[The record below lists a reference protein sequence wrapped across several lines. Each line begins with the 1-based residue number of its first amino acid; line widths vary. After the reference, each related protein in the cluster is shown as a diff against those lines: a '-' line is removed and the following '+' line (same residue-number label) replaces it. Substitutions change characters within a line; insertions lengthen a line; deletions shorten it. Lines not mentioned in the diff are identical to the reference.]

1 MISTKVLRS
10 GRILGRFRK
19 MLPLLFFVVLVA
31 ALFCTTPFSL
41 WRSGVVL
48 TTVSL
53 LVALCG
59 FAVRWSA
66 SKCDSRNP
74 MEMAACG
81 GIYSMVRF
89 PYFLADLLLVYA
101 VSIYAGMAWFLF
113 FIVPVSYMVVER
125 IIASEEHR
133 LATRYGEEYLHY
145 CRETNALVP
154 PLFSWRRTKSRVS
167 FLQLLSRQR
176 MAFCVT
182 IGAFTV
188 VDIVKNLRIDFT
200 FRINFLWLGLFCGAV
215 VLYSLPLEKRKH

>member
-66 SKCDSRNP
+66 SKCDSRNLKRRLSTFSP
-74 MEMAACG
+74 SVPSSSGKCPAAESCPSASSSCGCG
-81 GIYSMVRF
+81 GCC
-89 PYFLADLLLVYA
+89 
-101 VSIYAGMAWFLF
+101 G
-113 FIVPVSYMVVER
+113 
-125 IIASEEHR
+125 HR
-133 LATRYGEEYLHY
+133 H
-145 CRETNALVP
+145 
-154 PLFSWRRTKSRVS
+154 
-167 FLQLLSRQR
+167 
-176 MAFCVT
+176 
-182 IGAFTV
+182 
-188 VDIVKNLRIDFT
+188 
-200 FRINFLWLGLFCGAV
+200 
-215 VLYSLPLEKRKH
+215 